1 MLGVSRRPWGE
12 VNVGEGFQPSTR
24 SCTNTLIVRPGTFTS
39 QAPPRR
45 PKNFHPDHQVS
56 IGKECLTERELFCF
70 SHPFWP
76 TRNLFLQG
84 RVRRRPGQTASPRSR
99 DASCSRWSRL
109 IDTCT
114 REWILAPGIKTSLS
128 ISRQTSNI
136 DGSILNFT
144 RLPSKNRSSHLYYA

>member
-24 SCTNTLIVRPGTFTS
+24 SCTNTMILRPGTFTS
-39 QAPPRR
+39 EAPPRL

-56 IGKECLTERELFCF
+56 IGKECLTEWELFCF

-84 RVRRRPGQTASPRSR
+84 VCDADLAKPPPPAPR

-128 ISRQTSNI
+128 VSRQTSNI
-136 DGSILNFT
+136 DRSILNFT
-144 RLPSKNRSSHLYYA
+144 RLPSKNRSSRLYYA